1 MNDDPKN
8 PLEDKNSDTAD
19 FGYITAIAGLAM
31 AAILIIV
38 MFATS
43 GQV

>member
-1 MNDDPKN
+1 MQEPKPDDNDIDY
-8 PLEDKNSDTAD
+8 
-19 FGYITAIAGLAM
+19 GYTTAIAGLIA

>member
-1 MNDDPKN
+1 MPEQKDDDPSF
-8 PLEDKNSDTAD
+8 DYS
-19 FGYITAIAGLAM
+19 TAIAGLIM
-31 AAILIIV
+31 ALVLIIV

>member
-1 MNDDPKN
+1 MSANKRP
-8 PLEDKNSDTAD
+8 PDTID
-19 FGYITAIAGLAM
+19 FGKTTAVAGIIM

-43 GQV
+43 GQI